1 MSSNRE
7 PAIVEDHLIAGMV
20 AGAVSSALLLPL
32 DLIKVHLQ
40 VYDRAGRPFPS
51 MLKGLQSIV
60 QQEGYRGL
68 YKGLTPALLAN
79 GVSWGGYFL
88 FYEHAKNR
96 YLREQRHLTSVHH
109 LLSAFEAGIIMVFL
123 TNPLWLIKT
132 RMQLQ
137 PGAGAA
143 VASASEATAK
153 AMSISKQVAY
163 TGLIHAVRTIVKEEG
178 PLGLY
183 KGMKEVVAKKCR
195 RVRLFYFVFVKTL
208 FTVFQFLYPKGSL
221 SHAFFFSSHP
231 PFTRF
236 APLGLFPALL
246 LTSHGAIQFVTYEW
260 LKKATEPYQMPLLS
274 FSFLGGL
281 AKVAAGLATYPS
293 QVIKAR
299 LQQRETGASRWRYT
313 GTWDCIVKI
322 WQFEGALGFFKGCVP
337 NVLKT
342 APSAAITFLVYEQCM
357 ITLNASRGTQRAENA
372 TNRDV
377 RAKT

>member
-1 MSSNRE
+1 MSSIRE
-7 PAIVEDHLIAGMV
+7 PAVVEDHLIAGMV
-20 AGAVSSALLLPL
+20 AGAVSSAMLLPL

-96 YLREQRHLTSVHH
+96 YLREQRQLTSVHH
-109 LLSAFEAGIIMVFL
+109 LLSAFEAGIIMVFM

-137 PGAGAA
+137 PGVGAGVSSMSGGTAA
-143 VASASEATAK
+143 TEATAK
-153 AMSISKQVAY
+153 AINISKQVAY

-183 KGMKEVVAKKCR
+183 KG
-195 RVRLFYFVFVKTL
+195 
-208 FTVFQFLYPKGSL
+208 
-221 SHAFFFSSHP
+221 
-231 PFTRF
+231 
-236 APLGLFPALL
+236 LFPALL

-260 LKKATEPYQMPLLS
+260 LKKAAEPYQMPLLS

-342 APSAAITFLVYEQCM
+342 APSAAIAFLVYEKCM
-357 ITLNASRGTQRAENA
+357 VTLNASRGTQRG
-372 TNRDV
+372 
-377 RAKT
+377 